1 MTSATTASNVPN
13 LRLQISPPSPL
24 ACENENSGSR
34 TFGLMVGKSPFIDRS
49 SATDSGSS
57 GGSDLSHENGCFPV
71 PETKDFCNSLDLS
84 LGFERLAPKLNP
96 TRPLQLQGDSVHHE
110 YHYKPQTYSHEF
122 KRSSRTMNIGMK
134 RSARAPRMRW
144 TSTLHAHFVHAVQL
158 LGGHERAT
166 PKSVLELMNVKDLT
180 LAHVK
185 SHLQMYRTVKSIGKV
200 TGLGQTEIDLNQRTS
215 MGEGEVEACDNLP
228 SNSINPSLS
237 SISIP
242 TTLQK
247 LQSLSRDSLT
257 SCLETNEPGH
267 SNQGN
272 ASSTYP
278 FSREDDTKVSNYSM
292 VNGNQE
298 VAAMHQL
305 EKEKMLLNLE
315 ISLGRPIRQSKGSSN
330 NLISLLNCV
339 RH

>member
-1 MTSATTASNVPN
+1 MTSATIASNVPN
-13 LRLQISPPSPL
+13 LSLQISPPSPL
-24 ACENENSGSR
+24 ACENKESGSHP
-34 TFGLMVGKSPFIDRS
+34 FGLMVRKSAYSDRS

-71 PETKDFCNSLDLS
+71 LETRDFCNSLDLS
-84 LGFERLAPKLNP
+84 LGLERLAPNFNL
-96 TRPLQLQGDSVHHE
+96 TRPLQLQGDNNIVHH
-110 YHYKPQTYSHEF
+110 HYKPQIYSRQF
-122 KRSSRTMNIGMK
+122 KRGSRSMNIGMK
-134 RSARAPRMRW
+134 PSARAPRMRW

-185 SHLQMYRTVKSIGKV
+185 SHLQMYRTVKSTDKV
-200 TGLGQTEIDLNQRTS
+200 TGLGRTEMDLNRRTNL
-215 MGEGEVEACDNLP
+215 GQGEVEACDNLP

-237 SISIP
+237 SVSIP

-257 SCLETNEPGH
+257 SFLETNEQGH
-267 SNQGN
+267 SNREN

-278 FSREDDTKVSNYSM
+278 PSPEDDAK

-298 VAAMHQL
+298 VAAMHDQL
-305 EKEKMLLNLE
+305 EKENLLLNLE
-315 ISLGRPIRQSKGSSN
+315 ISLGRPIWQSNGSSAE
-330 NLISLLNCV
+330 LLSFLNCV
-339 RH
+339 RP